1 MTDLLNRVQLNTP
14 EHKLVK
20 EGIISDYLNHIMKD
34 NADNSEGQTAQYI
47 SALRDADPEPFATAL
62 CTLDGRIYSAA
73 LGGTFNDAGVA
84 ADQVEFT
91 IQSISKPFV
100 YALALQ
106 EHGIDELVKVVGM
119 EPSGEAFNELSLEGD
134 TNRPVNPMINAG
146 AITVNQLINGSESTV
161 EDRVAKIHGF
171 MNQLAG
177 RELTLD
183 KKTAESEMESSDRNL
198 ALAHMLRSYNI
209 IQDQAEDAVNSYVQ
223 QCSILVT
230 VRDLAVMGATL
241 ASGGVQP
248 LTGRRVMDQ
257 SVARQ
262 VQSVMASAGMYNAA
276 GRWMARVGIPAKSG
290 VAGGVLGTLPG
301 QLGLSSFSPKLDEH
315 GNSVRGVRVFQRLSN
330 DMGLHL
336 MAPDPRGRASVR
348 SLTEDSHT
356 DETIVRLQGDI
367 DFIGGER
374 LYRTLSEH
382 ELKHKKLVFDMT
394 RVDGVNPVGCR
405 MLNNG
410 IEQLREEGYEVR
422 IEDPEGWLKLKDAYL
437 AGDGV

>member
-1 MTDLLNRVQLNTP
+1 MTDLLDRVQLNSP
-14 EHKLVK
+14 ERKIVR
-20 EGIISDYLNHIMKD
+20 EGLINNYLRGIMAD
-34 NADNSEGQTAQYI
+34 NADNSEGETAQYI
-47 SALRDADPEPFATAL
+47 DVLRDADPEPFATAL

-73 LGGTFNDAGVA
+73 YKGSFAGAGDEAQVP
-84 ADQVEFT
+84 ADQLEFT

-106 EHGIDELVKVVGM
+106 EHGIDELMKVVGM

-146 AITVNQLINGSESTV
+146 AITVNQLINGSESSV

-171 MNQLAG
+171 FNELAG

-183 KKTAESEMESSDRNL
+183 EGTAASEMESSDRNL
-198 ALAHMLRSYNI
+198 ALGHMLRSYHI
-209 IQDQAEDAVNSYVQ
+209 IKDKAEDAVNSYVQ
-223 QCSILVT
+223 QCSIKVN

-248 LTGRRVMDQ
+248 LTGKRILEP

-301 QLGLSSFSPKLDEH
+301 QLGLSAFSPKLDEQ
-315 GNSVRGVRVFQRLSN
+315 GNSVRGVRVFQRLSE

-336 MAPDPRGRASVR
+336 MAPEPRGRASVR
-348 SLTEDSHT
+348 SLTENEKAGES
-356 DETIVRLQGDI
+356 VLCLQGDI

-374 LYRTLSEH
+374 LYRTLTEH
-382 ELKHKKLVFDMT
+382 ELKHHKLVFDLT
-394 RVDGVNPVGCR
+394 RVDGINAVGR
-405 MLNNG
+405 EMLKTG
-410 IEQLREEGYEVR
+410 VGLLEQQDFQVR
-422 IEDPEGWLKLKDAYL
+422 VVDP
-437 AGDGV
+437 DGLLS